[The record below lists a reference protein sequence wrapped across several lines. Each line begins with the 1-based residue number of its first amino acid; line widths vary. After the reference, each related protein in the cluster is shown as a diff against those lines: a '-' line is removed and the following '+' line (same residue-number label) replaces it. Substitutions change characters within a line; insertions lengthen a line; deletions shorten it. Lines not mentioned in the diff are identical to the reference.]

1 MYTKLSMTMQGDGE
15 LKDWLHQ
22 TGKDIGKMVG
32 SHLKKA
38 AKDKLV
44 EYAQEH
50 LCRHPCVRFEN
61 SCVRF
66 GCLET
71 GHEDFQSGH
80 EGGFSPRGVS

>member
-1 MYTKLSMTMQGDGE
+1 MQGDGE

-50 LCRHPCVRFEN
+50 LGSGIADELGVAAKAVATNLAAHRRPAW
-61 SCVRF
+61 SCSV
-66 GCLET
+66 
-71 GHEDFQSGH
+71 
-80 EGGFSPRGVS
+80 